1 MVMIRISCRDPLTFH
16 VTIDDG
22 DSAAMA
28 FWRSWSSSNLIPRLT
43 RVMVH
48 WYPYNE
54 AYQSRNHRLFS
65 EAETG
70 SDAEYVF
77 GVGIWKMNI
86 LLIRFL
92 NKLKEKINTKQ
103 TCIHANRAQGQ

>member
-1 MVMIRISCRDPLTFH
+1 MVMFRISCRDPLTFH
-16 VTIDDG
+16 VTIDDV

-28 FWRSWSSSNLIPRLT
+28 CWRSWSSSNLIPRLT

-48 WYPYNE
+48 WYSYNE
-54 AYQSRNHRLFS
+54 TYQSRNYRRFS

-70 SDAEYVF
+70 SDAEYIF
-77 GVGIWKMNI
+77 GVGIWKMRI

-92 NKLKEKINTKQ
+92 DKLKEKLISKKTR
-103 TCIHANRAQGQ
+103 IHANRA